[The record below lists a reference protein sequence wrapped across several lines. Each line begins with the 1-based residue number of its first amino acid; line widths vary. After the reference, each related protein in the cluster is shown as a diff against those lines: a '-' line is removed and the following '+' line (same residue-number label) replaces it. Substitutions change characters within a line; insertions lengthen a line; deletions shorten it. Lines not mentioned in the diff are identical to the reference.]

1 MNICKTKIDQVYEGL
16 VSFISF
22 HYLFSYYA
30 ISFFTSSFDI
40 NYTCTNES
48 IILYYQSELFD
59 ELGNIEKVLFPLNK
73 NMHQNQT

>member
-16 VSFISF
+16 VSYHFTIYS
-22 HYLFSYYA
+22 HIMLFF
-30 ISFFTSSFDI
+30 FFTSSFDI